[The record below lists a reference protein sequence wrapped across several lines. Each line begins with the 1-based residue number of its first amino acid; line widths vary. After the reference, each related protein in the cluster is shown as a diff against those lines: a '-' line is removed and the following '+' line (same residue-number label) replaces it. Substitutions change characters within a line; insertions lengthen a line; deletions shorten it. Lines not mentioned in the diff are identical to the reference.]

1 MPFRKRHIGKDFMA
15 YIGADLEI
23 EGSVAFKGS
32 VKFEGRLKGY
42 LHGSKVIIGDTG
54 DIEGEIE
61 AEEVICFGAVKGQ
74 VRAKS
79 LHLKKTARLKGELL
93 AERLSVEE
101 GAKIEGQ
108 IKVGE
113 LQTRPSEDE
122 KATS

>member
-1 MPFRKRHIGKDFMA
+1 MPFRKRHSGKDLMA
-15 YIGADLEI
+15 YIGAGLEI
-23 EGSVAFKGS
+23 EGNVAFQGS

-42 LHGSKVIIGDTG
+42 LNGGKVIIGDTG
-54 DIEGEIE
+54 NIEGEID

-79 LHLKKTARLKGELL
+79 LHLKKTARFKGELL

-101 GAKIEGQ
+101 GATIEGQ

-113 LQTRPSEDE
+113 LQIRPSEDE
-122 KATS
+122 KATF

>member
-1 MPFRKRHIGKDFMA
+1 MPFRKRHTGKDLMA
-15 YIGADLEI
+15 YIGAGLEI
-23 EGSVAFKGS
+23 EGNLAFRGS

-42 LHGSKVIIGDTG
+42 IKGDKVIIGDTG
-54 DIEGEIE
+54 NIEGEIE

-79 LHLKKTARLKGELL
+79 LHLKRTARFKGKLL
-93 AERLSVEE
+93 VERLSVEE

-108 IKVGE
+108 IKVGG
-113 LQTRPSEDE
+113 LQTRPSEDG